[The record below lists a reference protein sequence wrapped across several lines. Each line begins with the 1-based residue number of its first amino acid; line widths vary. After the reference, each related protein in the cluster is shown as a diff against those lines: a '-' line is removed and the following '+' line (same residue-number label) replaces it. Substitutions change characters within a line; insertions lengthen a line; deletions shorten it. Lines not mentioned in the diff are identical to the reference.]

1 MSAQT
6 DFEYNID
13 YHAGLSSEI
22 DVERDQS
29 TTPSSTPQE
38 DTSMQPSSPPPTQEP
53 SRTKRHSP
61 NHDFYNDCYSFSP
74 LIYTFFVLVFSLG
87 LWFTV
92 GKTLPS
98 PVDENQ
104 LLFLVNVYLAV
115 LVAGDLC
122 KHTPASRTMR
132 VTVWTCCFVFY
143 SATLAFSPFGLGL
156 SDMFELVYPPMCG
169 AILIFAECKLWY
181 ANRVTK

>member
-74 LIYTFFVLVFSLG
+74 LIYAFFVLVFSLG
-87 LWFTV
+87 LWNTLV
-92 GKTLPS
+92 KTLP
-98 PVDENQ
+98 VDGNQ
-104 LLFLVNVYLAV
+104 LSCLVYFYLAI

-122 KHTPASRTMR
+122 RHAPASLTTRKK
-132 VTVWTCCFVFY
+132 VWICCFLFY
-143 SATLAFSPFGLGL
+143 STALAFSPLGL
-156 SDMFELVYPPMCG
+156 VPSEYLLLIYLPTCV
-169 AILIFAECKLWY
+169 AITIFAEWKLWH
-181 ANRVTK
+181 ANNVSK